1 MEVILLEKI
10 GRLGALG
17 DKVSVKSGYG
27 RNYLVPQ
34 GKAVYATAANTAEF
48 ESRRAELEAAQAAT
62 LAAAQARAD
71 KVAAIATVTIS
82 AVAGDE
88 GKLFGS
94 IGAREIADAITAAGG
109 EVDRSEVKLPE
120 GPLREVGEVSIDI
133 QLHSDVVQAITVAV
147 IGE

>member
-71 KVAAIATVTIS
+71 KVAAIATITIS

-94 IGAREIADAITAAGG
+94 IGAREIAEAITAAGG

-147 IGE
+147 VGE

>member
-62 LAAAQARAD
+62 LAAAQQRAD
-71 KVAAIATVTIS
+71 KVAEIASVTIS

-147 IGE
+147 VGE

>member
-94 IGAREIADAITAAGG
+94 IGAREIAEAITAAGG

-147 IGE
+147 VGE

>member
-17 DKVSVKSGYG
+17 EKVNVKAGYG

-34 GKAVYATAANTAEF
+34 GKAVFATAANIAEF
-48 ESRRAELEAAQAAT
+48 ETRRAEIEAAAAAV

-71 KVAAIATVTIS
+71 KIAAIASISLS

-120 GPLREVGEVSIDI
+120 GPLREIGEFAIDI

-147 IGE
+147 AAE

>member
-71 KVAAIATVTIS
+71 KVAAIATITIS

-94 IGAREIADAITAAGG
+94 IGAREIAEAITAAGG

-133 QLHSDVVQAITVAV
+133 QLHSDVVQAITVAIV
-147 IGE
+147 GE

>member
-62 LAAAQARAD
+62 LTAAQARAD
-71 KVAAIATVTIS
+71 KVAVIATVTIS

-147 IGE
+147 VGE

>member
-147 IGE
+147 VGE